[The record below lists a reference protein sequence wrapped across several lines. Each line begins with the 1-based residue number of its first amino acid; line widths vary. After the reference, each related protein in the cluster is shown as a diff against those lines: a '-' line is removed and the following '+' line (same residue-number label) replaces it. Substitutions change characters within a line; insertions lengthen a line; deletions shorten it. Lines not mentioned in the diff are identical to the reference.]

1 MRAKFGLAA
10 VVIVSALALVAT
22 GCGGD
27 DDEASGGDEGIEIEL
42 AAQGDS
48 DESGTATITPAGEG
62 KVKVVV
68 EAENAPSEAQP
79 SHIHEGT
86 CDKPNPQPKYPL
98 SNVEDGKAESTVNT
112 TLDDLQS
119 EDYYVNI
126 HKSEADVG
134 TVVAC
139 GDIPKS

>member
-1 MRAKFGLAA
+1 MRGKSALLVLMF
-10 VVIVSALALVAT
+10 VVTLALVVA

-27 DDEASGGDEGIEIEL
+27 DDEAGGDGGIEIEL
-42 AAQGDS
+42 AAEEGS

-86 CDKPNPQPKYPL
+86 CDNPNPQPKYPL
-98 SNVEDGKAESTVNT
+98 SNVEDGTAESTVDT
-112 TLDDLQS
+112 TLDELQS
-119 EDYYVNI
+119 SDYYVNI
-126 HKSEADVG
+126 HKSADEADVI
-134 TVVAC
+134 VAC

>member
-1 MRAKFGLAA
+1 MRRTLALA
-10 VVIVSALALVAT
+10 VLAIVSSLTLFAA
-22 GCGGD
+22 GCGGGD
-27 DDEASGGDEGIEIEL
+27 NEAAGDGGITIDL
-42 AAQGDS
+42 AAQGGS
-48 DESGTATITPAGEG
+48 NESGKATLTPAGDG

-68 EAENAPSEAQP
+68 EAENAPGEPQP

-86 CDKPNPQPKYPL
+86 CDNPNPQPKYPL
-98 SNVEDGKAESTVNT
+98 ANVEDGKAESTVNT

-126 HKSEADVG
+126 HKSEADIA
-134 TVVAC
+134 TVVSC